1 MDKNTI
7 YEAAY
12 ETIKDSTD
20 WGEEDKNYGTYILG
34 VVDMTDKLLEKL
46 DEEELPVPAGY

>member
-12 ETIKDSTD
+12 ETIKDSTG
-20 WGEEDKNYGTYILG
+20 WGEEHKNYGTYILG
-34 VVDMTDKLLEKL
+34 VIDMTDKLLEKL